1 MAFSRSIRRD
11 KIKKRVR
18 KNLSGTPER
27 PRLTVYRSNT
37 GMYAQIID
45 DLAGRTLVS
54 ASSLKDKKANGIPKI
69 EQAKIVGQ
77 AIAEKAKAAGIEM
90 VVFDRSGY
98 LYHGRVKALADAARE
113 AGLNF

>member
-1 MAFSRSIRRD
+1 MAFSRNIRRD

-54 ASSLKDKKANGIPKI
+54 LSLIHI
-69 EQAKIVGQ
+69 
-77 AIAEKAKAAGIEM
+77 
-90 VVFDRSGY
+90 
-98 LYHGRVKALADAARE
+98 
-113 AGLNF
+113 